1 MCVPCSPSPNR
12 IASAQ
17 PPANAAPNTSA
28 PIRMAALM
36 TVMTLGQTSRR
47 EDEEVAFMSSGVL
60 GLEGRNLPEKAA
72 GSKGKWPKKA
82 PSPAIAG
89 RNNRAQIG
97 TCNVR
102 TPPNYGLRDQPAAE
116 GVGDAVCGPA
126 LRR

>member
-36 TVMTLGQTSRR
+36 TVMTLGQTIRR

-60 GLEGRNLPEKAA
+60 GLEGRNLPEEAA
-72 GSKGKWPKKA
+72 GTKGKWPKKA
-82 PSPAIAG
+82 PRRAI
-89 RNNRAQIG
+89 
-97 TCNVR
+97 
-102 TPPNYGLRDQPAAE
+102 PAATKRATNR
-116 GVGDAVCGPA
+116 D
-126 LRR
+126 L

>member
-36 TVMTLGQTSRR
+36 TGMTLGQTIRR

-60 GLEGRNLPEKAA
+60 GWKGGNHPEKRA
-72 GSKGKWPKKA
+72 GSKGKCPKKA
-82 PSPAIAG
+82 PTRNKAG
-89 RNNRAQIG
+89 VNNRA
-97 TCNVR
+97 TN
-102 TPPNYGLRDQPAAE
+102 RD
-116 GVGDAVCGPA
+116 
-126 LRR
+126 L